1 MFVNMLKEVLDNEGK
16 VTFRNSFS
24 LDLSTTSADLI
35 GYFVNQGYSIVDY
48 SDTRRA

>member
-24 LDLSTTSADLI
+24 LDLSTTSTDLI
-35 GYFVNQGYSIVDY
+35 EYFVKQGYSIIDY
-48 SDTRRA
+48 STERRA